1 MYCTYGLAELVFN
14 FYLYCS
20 IINYSF
26 HNNTSNKKEKRLASL
41 ALYIIVVVYPISNV
55 KDSLVSSKS
64 KNSDTSTSTG
74 DSVFLNS
81 NTSATLIDTSCF
93 TSVNRLLHSSGRLS
107 LKYDISPLSSCTPS

>member
-41 ALYIIVVVYPISNV
+41 TLYLTLPTA
-55 KDSLVSSKS
+55 KAGGFLLQPSLPTIDRSY
-64 KNSDTSTSTG
+64 TMSTSVG
-74 DSVFLNS
+74 
-81 NTSATLIDTSCF
+81 I
-93 TSVNRLLHSSGRLS
+93 
-107 LKYDISPLSSCTPS
+107 TPSFRVPHGTYV

>member
-41 ALYIIVVVYPISNV
+41 ALYLTLPTA
-55 KDSLVSSKS
+55 KAGGFLLQPSLPTIDRSY
-64 KNSDTSTSTG
+64 TMSTSVG
-74 DSVFLNS
+74 
-81 NTSATLIDTSCF
+81 I
-93 TSVNRLLHSSGRLS
+93 
-107 LKYDISPLSSCTPS
+107 TPSFRVPHGTYV